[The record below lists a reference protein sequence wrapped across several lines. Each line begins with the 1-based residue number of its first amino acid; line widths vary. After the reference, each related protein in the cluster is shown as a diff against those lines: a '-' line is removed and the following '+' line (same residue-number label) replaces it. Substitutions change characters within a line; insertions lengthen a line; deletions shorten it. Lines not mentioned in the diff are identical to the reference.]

1 MNIRT
6 FMSDKQTLIDE
17 GKRIVTANDDAKFLR
32 KVTIVNL
39 MLNGAKATELS
50 ELCGETSRT
59 LTGWIKL
66 VDEKGFEALRPKKQP
81 GRPNKLTNSQKE
93 EIKVAI
99 LSDPATYGY
108 NIWDGPSLAD
118 FIKNQY
124 QVSLCVRQC
133 QRLFHKLGFSQ
144 IRPQVFPSKDRKE
157 DPNRE
162 DFKKN

>member
-59 LTGWIKL
+59 LTSWIKL